1 MNEWPGTPGEAEPTA
16 GDGASWTPS
25 VDPFA
30 GWSMAAFEP
39 APVAAPA
46 ALGWRMPPEME
57 PAWKSRRW
65 PRRHWRP
72 LLALGLILATVAGL
86 ALAVGPVLRVDTD
99 LLTQT
104 GDEITSVNVVTING
118 RTTVEIYA
126 SRAVSAAQGTDLAC
140 TLVRPIL
147 ERDGYGGAVFL
158 ILDRAGDILADQ
170 STSCSDPAPSLPP
183 NPVT

>member
-1 MNEWPGTPGEAEPTA
+1 VNEGPGTSGEAETTA

-30 GWSMAAFEP
+30 GWSVAAIEP
-39 APVAAPA
+39 GPVAAPA

-72 LLALGLILATVAGL
+72 LLALGLILVTVASLGV
-86 ALAVGPVLRVDTD
+86 AIWPVVRVDAD
-99 LLTQT
+99 LLTGT
-104 GDEITSVNVVTING
+104 GDQVSSVNVVTING
-118 RTTVEIYA
+118 QTTVEIYA
-126 SRAVSAAQGTDLAC
+126 SRAASPAQGMALAC

-147 ERDGYGGAVFL
+147 ERDGYGGAAFL
-158 ILDRAGDILADQ
+158 VLDRAGDILADQ
-170 STSCSDPAPSLPP
+170 STSCDGPRPSGPA